1 MGEKRFS
8 GVSFLMNLVFPPRCR
23 CCQQLSGSK
32 LLCEAC
38 ATGLH
43 EVGEILADSAEET
56 QIAAG
61 VTTAKIFCLSGRSA
75 PIITK
80 EPVAR
85 FCKIL
90 SSRGTGLATIR
101 FYRGV
106 FWSGQPVLLAG
117 FLLIISSRCRCMNG
131 KKTGSTKRC
140 TWPGPCREKWGFR
153 AGRICCGKFK
163 KHHRS
168 ICKKQR
174 TVAKM

>member
-1 MGEKRFS
+1 MKEKRFS
-8 GVSFLMNLVFPPRCR
+8 GVSFWMNLVFPPRCR

-43 EVGEILADSAEET
+43 EVG
-56 QIAAG
+56 G
-61 VTTAKIFCLSGRSA
+61 NPC
-75 PIITK
+75 
-80 EPVAR
+80 R
-85 FCKIL
+85 FCGRDADRCRCDYGKNL
-90 SSRGTGLATIR
+90 LFERAVSAYSRGTGLATIR

>member
-43 EVGEILADSAEET
+43 EVG
-56 QIAAG
+56 G
-61 VTTAKIFCLSGRSA
+61 NPC
-75 PIITK
+75 
-80 EPVAR
+80 R
-85 FCKIL
+85 FCG
-90 SSRGTGLATIR
+90 RDAD
-101 FYRGV
+101 
-106 FWSGQPVLLAG
+106 
-117 FLLIISSRCRCMNG
+117 RCRCDYG
-131 KKTGSTKRC
+131 KNLLFERAVSAYYYEGTGRTLLQNFKFKGDRACYDQILSRRFLERTASAFSGVPFDYIVPVPMYEREKTGSTKRC

>member
-8 GVSFLMNLVFPPRCR
+8 GVSFWMNLVFPPRCR

-43 EVGEILADSAEET
+43 EVGENP
-56 QIAAG
+56 
-61 VTTAKIFCLSGRSA
+61 C
-75 PIITK
+75 
-80 EPVAR
+80 R
-85 FCKIL
+85 FCGRDADRCRCDYGKNL
-90 SSRGTGLATIR
+90 LFERAVSAYYYEGTGLATIR